1 MALLEDILSAEYRDL
16 PPEQVEWV
24 VEGTLGVSTEDL
36 EDFWGSLKSVGGAVS
51 KALPG
56 IASGALTGATTGAA
70 LGPWGALGGAVVGG
84 TLGGVSQPGGP
95 PPRTPM
101 PPTHAPRAPLAP
113 SPAAPPLAAS
123 PAAAQLLQA
132 ALRPEMLQAL
142 MAMLMGQAGRSSVP
156 VGNTAV
162 PVGAFANLLGVLA
175 NEAAAEY
182 NAVVSA
188 RGEGVRPYED
198 FVETVGDPA
207 LPEDRARA
215 LWQLLKDADGEG
227 AYDEVENSN
236 GAVYPE
242 HEEDVEYEEYA
253 EEEAEETFYDVLDLI
268 ELDSGY
274 AP

>member
-1 MALLEDILSAEYRDL
+1 MALLEDILSVEYRDL
-16 PPEQVEWV
+16 PPEQVEWLI
-24 VEGTLGVSTEDL
+24 EGTLGVPAEDL

-70 LGPWGALGGAVVGG
+70 LGPWGALGGALVGG
-84 TLGGVSQPGGP
+84 TLGGVSHSSGQRPRQP
-95 PPRTPM
+95 T
-101 PPTHAPRAPLAP
+101 APRVQPPSYAPTPPQAGFP
-113 SPAAPPLAAS
+113 APPQVATS

-132 ALRPEMLQAL
+132 MLRPEMLQAL

-175 NEAAAEY
+175 NQAAAEY

-188 RGEGVRPYED
+188 RGEGLRPYED

-207 LPEDRARA
+207 LAEDRAQA
-215 LWQLLKDADGEG
+215 LWELLKADIGEQG
-227 AYDEVENSN
+227 YAADPN
-236 GAVYPE
+236 GVGYS
-242 HEEDVEYEEYA
+242 EYEEYY
-253 EEEAEETFYDVLDLI
+253 EEEESEESFYDELDLI
-268 ELDSGY
+268 SLDSGY
-274 AP
+274 DP